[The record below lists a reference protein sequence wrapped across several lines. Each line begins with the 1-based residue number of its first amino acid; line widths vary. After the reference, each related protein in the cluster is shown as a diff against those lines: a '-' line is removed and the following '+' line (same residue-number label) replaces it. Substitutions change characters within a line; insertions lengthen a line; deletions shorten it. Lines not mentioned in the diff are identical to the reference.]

1 MTGPLVR
8 TFVVPSPQL
17 DHCTTLLLKMKAG
30 SLVISDPYSRCCPNS
45 LSCCP
50 ADQRRQT
57 KDWWSKLTVAATV
70 ESHFASIYYTAV
82 TVAGV
87 MCESEGEDKA
97 RDHLWGAPTTRNVLF
112 SVICLLR
119 LSLLLIMWLVCVC
132 VFIRAMQQGHVR
144 RDTSSTSKL
153 CLRQR
158 HWSVSQP
165 LYKGWAHRG
174 RCTWSCVLW

>member
-1 MTGPLVR
+1 
-8 TFVVPSPQL
+8 
-17 DHCTTLLLKMKAG
+17 MKAG

-144 RDTSSTSKL
+144 RDTSSTSKPQTKTL
-153 CLRQR
+153 KRFTATLQGVGSQRQMHVVMCPVIIRCNLNEHAPAAACLI
-158 HWSVSQP
+158 
-165 LYKGWAHRG
+165 
-174 RCTWSCVLW
+174 VLFMALKW